1 MSKNKVLKVVNLILA
16 LLVVNQ
22 FASVFLFEKGVIPYT
37 GFEWMHKRAAFVLL
51 AVAAVH
57 LVMNWN
63 WVKANYFTK
72 KQR

>member
-1 MSKNKVLKVVNLILA
+1 MPKNKVLKVVNLVLA

-22 FASVFLFEKGVIPYT
+22 FASVFLFENEVIPYR

-57 LVMNWN
+57 LVLNWN
-63 WVKANYFTK
+63 WVKANYFK
-72 KQR
+72 KK